1 MYSGVVVVARLAGL
15 LGLLLYV
22 LIGMAVL
29 APLVFSVTVLLL
41 DLNLSPSVRFQQP
54 TILGIATFKTTIL
67 DVVPLGLLLCW
78 SIRQCRVSRRD
89 KSSRKMSSNLIAA
102 ALVAAALILLHIVG
116 LAQYVVYVI
125 SRLLTD
131 LDLKVTLLSR
141 LDVTCITLQ
150 LLLVDWDLGLTETT
164 FLLACLALPWM
175 WLLGLAVL
183 PPGHSGDQLDR
194 NLKLASY
201 LEAVSHV
208 LEDSCEL

>member
-78 SIRQCRVSRRD
+78 SISQCRVSRRD
-89 KSSRKMSSNLIAA
+89 KSSREMSSNLI
-102 ALVAAALILLHIVG
+102 AAALILLHIVG

-131 LDLKVTLLSR
+131 FDLKVTLLSR

-150 LLLVDWDLGLTETT
+150 LLLLDWDLGLTETT

>member
-78 SIRQCRVSRRD
+78 SISQWRVSSRD
-89 KSSRKMSSNLIAA
+89 KSSREMSSNLIAA

-131 LDLKVTLLSR
+131 LDLKVTLLTR
-141 LDVTCITLQ
+141 LDV
-150 LLLVDWDLGLTETT
+150 
-164 FLLACLALPWM
+164 
-175 WLLGLAVL
+175 
-183 PPGHSGDQLDR
+183 
-194 NLKLASY
+194 NLYHTPA
-201 LEAVSHV
+201 AAG
-208 LEDSCEL
+208 

>member
-78 SIRQCRVSRRD
+78 SISQWRVSSRD
-89 KSSRKMSSNLIAA
+89 KSSREMSSNLIAA